1 MAFNVAEFR
10 ANMIGDGARPN
21 LFSVSLV
28 FPSLVQNSTAAGQK
42 VTFMAKTA
50 QLPGSTVG
58 TVPVYYFGRE
68 MKFAGNRTFA
78 DWTLQIINDED
89 FTIRNAMENW
99 MNSINSHN
107 TNVRNI
113 NALRAQ
119 NYTVDAEV
127 TQYGKT
133 GDTLKKYKFVGMFPI
148 DLAAIDLDWGSNDS
162 IEEFSVT
169 FAYQWWESQTTTWYF
184 DGGLMALL
192 YVSLIL

>member
-28 FPSLVQNSTAAGQK
+28 FPTIANNAALAGSK
-42 VTFMAKTA
+42 TTFMAKSA

-78 DWTLQIINDED
+78 DWTLTIINDED
-89 FTIRNAMENW
+89 FTIRNSLESW
-99 MNSINSHN
+99 MNAINSN
-107 TNVRNI
+107 TSNVRSTV
-113 NALRAQ
+113 AARPST
-119 NYTVDAEV
+119 YTTDAIV

-133 GDTLKKYKFVGMFPI
+133 GDILKSYRFVGLFPI
-148 DLAAIDLDWGSNDS
+148 DLAPIDLDWGTNDS
-162 IEEFSVT
+162 IEEFSTT
-169 FAYQWWESQTTTWYF
+169 FAYQYWEANTTT
-184 DGGLMALL
+184 
-192 YVSLIL
+192 